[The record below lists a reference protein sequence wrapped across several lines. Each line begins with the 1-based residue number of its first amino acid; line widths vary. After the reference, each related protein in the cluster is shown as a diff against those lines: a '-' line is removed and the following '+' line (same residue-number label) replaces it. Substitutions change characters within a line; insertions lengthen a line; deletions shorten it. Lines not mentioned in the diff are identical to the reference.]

1 MPVKEI
7 NDPKGPAPKNWLES
21 IKEWPAITKNYIGE
35 LQLEMKRVTWPNRK
49 QVEGTT
55 AIVILTV
62 FAFAA
67 YFKVVDSVLV
77 EAVNGV
83 QRAFTK

>member
-1 MPVKEI
+1 MPLREL
-7 NDPKGPAPKNWLES
+7 NDPKAPQPKNWLES
-21 IKEWPAITKNYIGE
+21 TKEWPAITKNYFGE

-49 QVEGTT
+49 QVESTT

-67 YFKVVDSVLV
+67 YFKVVDTVMFN
-77 EAVNGV
+77 AVRGI
-83 QRAFTK
+83 QQAFSK

>member
-1 MPVKEI
+1 MPAKEI
-7 NDPKGPAPKNWLES
+7 NDPKAPEPKGWLES
-21 IKEWPAITKNYIGE
+21 VKEWPEITRNYVAE

-67 YFKVVDSVLV
+67 YFNVVDSVLV
-77 EAVNGV
+77 RAISGV

>member
-1 MPVKEI
+1 MPAKELT
-7 NDPKGPAPKNWLES
+7 NQNAPESKGWLES
-21 IKEWPAITKNYIGE
+21 VKEWPAITKNYIGE

-67 YFKVVDSVLV
+67 YFWVVDAVLV
-77 EAVNGV
+77 RAIGGV
-83 QRAFTK
+83 QHAFTK

>member
-1 MPVKEI
+1 MPAKELT
-7 NDPKGPAPKNWLES
+7 NPNPPEQKPFLES
-21 IKEWPAITKNYIGE
+21 VKEWPAITKNYIGE

-55 AIVILTV
+55 LIVIVTV

-67 YFKVVDSVLV
+67 YFKLIDGILESVIPSL
-77 EAVNGV
+77 
-83 QRAFTK
+83 QRALSK

>member
-1 MPVKEI
+1 MPVKEM
-7 NDPKGPAPKNWLES
+7 NDPKAPEPKGWLES
-21 IKEWPAITKNYIGE
+21 VKEWPAITKSYIGE

-49 QVEGTT
+49 QVESTT

-67 YFKVVDSVLV
+67 YFFVVDKVMFS
-77 EAVNGV
+77 AVHGI
-83 QRAFTK
+83 QQAFSK

>member
-1 MPVKEI
+1 MAEEQSFGQKAA
-7 NDPKGPAPKNWLES
+7 G
-21 IKEWPAITKNYIGE
+21 WPAQIKNYVEE